1 MPLRRDGAGPDL
13 PAGYDGALVG
23 SVTGRE
29 QGVEPDTL
37 IVIAAAVRSDRSGQ
51 GLAGQLLTALRQRAA
66 ATGLDRVRAPVQ
78 PALKARYPLTPMSDF
93 ANWRRDDQLHLDPWI
108 RTHQRLGAEI
118 LEPAPRSMA
127 ITGTVA
133 EWEDWSQ
140 MAFPTSGPYVV
151 PGALDLVQIDREED
165 RGVYLETNLWMRHS

>member
-51 GLAGQLLTALRQRAA
+51 GLAG
-66 ATGLDRVRAPVQ
+66 
-78 PALKARYPLTPMSDF
+78 
-93 ANWRRDDQLHLDPWI
+93 
-108 RTHQRLGAEI
+108 
-118 LEPAPRSMA
+118 
-127 ITGTVA
+127 
-133 EWEDWSQ
+133 
-140 MAFPTSGPYVV
+140 
-151 PGALDLVQIDREED
+151 
-165 RGVYLETNLWMRHS
+165 